1 MKKAAVL
8 IAVVLL
14 LTACQANSNA
24 SSNNKLIGSSLA
36 DVGAVLSNASA
47 LLGED
52 AANLNLSDSLG
63 SAELNQQLSM
73 DSPYY
78 SNHVLSFQGSV
89 TACVYGYETEA
100 KMKSVYEGKE
110 FTDTINLTVKN
121 PVMLLQ
127 AYRKADIESGGTI
140 EITYTDTSNTADTFE
155 KTLIINQDN
164 MYTYCVGEV
173 GEYLIYD
180 WLDFYVGL
188 YPGFIMNNEIA
199 QKTTYDVP
207 YDIDYNGYV
216 VKLTNVKTA
225 MSSNI
230 EFTLT

>member
-1 MKKAAVL
+1 MKKIAALV
-8 IAVVLL
+8 AVVIL
-14 LTACQANSNA
+14 LTACQPKSDTIQKTSLVGNSLTDIGVVI
-24 SSNNKLIGSSLA
+24 SNY
-36 DVGAVLSNASA
+36 SA
-47 LLGED
+47 ILGED
-52 AANLNLSDSLG
+52 AANLNLSDSTG
-63 SAELNQQLSM
+63 GAELNQQLSLN
-73 DSPYY
+73 SPYY

-89 TACVYGYETEA
+89 TSCVYGYETEA

-188 YPGFIMNNEIA
+188 YPGFIVNNEIA

-230 EFTLT
+230 EFTLS